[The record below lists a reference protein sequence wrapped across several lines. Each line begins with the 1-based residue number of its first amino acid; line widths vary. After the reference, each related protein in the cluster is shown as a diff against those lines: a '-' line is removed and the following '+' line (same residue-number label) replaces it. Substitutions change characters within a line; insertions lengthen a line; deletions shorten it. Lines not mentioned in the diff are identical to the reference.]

1 MRTKCQLRNAI
12 PPARSGAGMLRGAAE
27 HGACTR
33 RMAAQ
38 AHAGGC
44 DARAASKNTRV
55 ASSPVRSSASDN
67 VIPLPAM
74 RSCTVRCRGQLPP
87 HARHHYICSRT
98 RRLNLELRAR
108 RAPEAEAHLA
118 SSSAA
123 VRPTAARSGD
133 MRSVETRGIECVT
146 PPAKGCQ
153 F

>member
-67 VIPLPAM
+67 VIPSPAM
-74 RSCTVRCRGQLPP
+74 RSLSGAAGSCR
-87 HARHHYICSRT
+87 HMREHHYICSRT

-123 VRPTAARSGD
+123 VSPTAARSGD

>member
-1 MRTKCQLRNAI
+1 MHEADGRA
-12 PPARSGAGMLRGAAE
+12 
-27 HGACTR
+27 GACGWVR
-33 RMAAQ
+33 REGSVEEHPGRELTGEVERERQRDTFA
-38 AHAGGC
+38 C
-44 DARAASKNTRV
+44 DA
-55 ASSPVRSSASDN
+55 
-67 VIPLPAM
+67 L
-74 RSCTVRCRGQLPP
+74 TVRCRGQLPP

-118 SSSAA
+118 SSTAA

-146 PPAKGCQ
+146 PPAKGYQ